1 MMKVLL
7 IYVVTE
13 NINVPVLPLG
23 MAFIA
28 ASAGNAGHDVR
39 QISLT
44 ASQARSDLEKVFEE
58 FRPEAIGI
66 SLRNVDD
73 QKMENN
79 QFLLGAVQETILICR
94 KLSNA
99 PIILGGAGYSI
110 FPDAALDY
118 LKADMGIQGE
128 GEAAFVSLLD
138 CIEKEIKPRGI
149 PGLFL
154 PQSGSQQKAGNLAD
168 AETFPL
174 PLPNSHLQL
183 PPAVKEQQIMIPFQT
198 GRGCPMNCNYCSTT
212 AIEGAK
218 TRYYEVD
225 RVIDSLAKYVAEGYD
240 HFFFVDN
247 TFNLPRKH
255 AEEICDGIIDS
266 ALNISWQCIFY
277 PWNVEEG
284 LVEKMARAGCTD
296 VSLGFE
302 SGSDN
307 ILAILNKRFQAEEV
321 RNISAMLKRH
331 GIRQMGFLLLGGP
344 GETRETVEE
353 SLAYADSLELNL
365 MKLTLGIRIYPNTP
379 LAQTAIEDGIITP
392 DQNLLFPAFYMV
404 PDLEDWLRETAKKWS
419 DERPNWIF

>member
-1 MMKVLL
+1 MKVLL
-7 IYVVTE
+7 IYVATE

-28 ASAGNAGHDVR
+28 ASTENAGHDVR
-39 QISLT
+39 QVSLT
-44 ASQARSDLEKVFEE
+44 ASQARSNLETE
-58 FRPEAIGI
+58 FKRFQPEAIGI

-73 QKMENN
+73 QKMENT
-79 QFLLGAVQETILICR
+79 QFLLGAVKETILICR
-94 KLSNA
+94 ELSNA

-110 FPDAALDY
+110 FPDTALEY

-128 GEAAFVSLLD
+128 GEAAFVKLLD
-138 CIEKEIKPRGI
+138 FIQKGIEPWGI

-154 PQSGSQQKAGNLAD
+154 SQTGSQQKTGNLTD
-168 AETFPL
+168 AKAFPL
-174 PLPNSHLQL
+174 PLLNRHLQL
-183 PPAVKEQQIMIPFQT
+183 PPAVKEQRILIPFQT

-212 AIEGAK
+212 TIEGAK

-225 RVIDSLAKYVAEGYD
+225 RVIESLGKYVAEGYD

-255 AEEICDGIIDS
+255 AEAICDGIID
-266 ALNISWQCIFY
+266 AGLNISWQCIFY
-277 PWNVEEG
+277 PWNVAEG
-284 LVEKMARAGCTD
+284 LIEKMARAGCTD

-302 SGSDN
+302 SGSDK
-307 ILAILNKRFQAEEV
+307 ILAIMNKRFRAEEV
-321 RNISAMLKRH
+321 RKISEMLKRH
-331 GIRQMGFLLLGGP
+331 SIRQMGFLLLGGP

-365 MKLTLGIRIYPNTP
+365 MKLTLGIRIYPNTL
-379 LAQTAIEDGIITP
+379 LAKTAIEDGIITP

-419 DERPNWIF
+419 DERPNWIY